1 MVKDATH
8 HPDYKVQKRCL
19 VLDPNTNKKHM
30 YKHKNKYT
38 NIYDIVLFIPDPL
51 GILSRGKRVKGIV
64 KEEEKGC
71 EP

>member
-1 MVKDATH
+1 MNDF
-8 HPDYKVQKRCL
+8 
-19 VLDPNTNKKHM
+19 VL
-30 YKHKNKYT
+30 
-38 NIYDIVLFIPDPL
+38 LIPDPL